1 MNLRRLR
8 YFVVLAEELHFGRA
22 AARLHLAQ
30 PALTQNLRALE
41 EEWGLELLSR
51 TSRRVE
57 LTEAGRVLEHEAKRL
72 LAEAEALEQRMR
84 SLAAGLA
91 GVLRIGYARSAPGGL
106 SQAIVEAFRA
116 EWPNVRLELDTHY
129 TMRSVEELLARRL
142 DAAFVRT
149 PLAEDSGEWA
159 GVQVLPI
166 DSEPFVVALPKGH
179 RLARRKRIACADLR
193 DEPLVTGQ
201 PSRAP
206 GFYRRMFGQIWG
218 ERPPR
223 VVLQEPDEE
232 HMLQSVAAGRG
243 ITVLTQSRST
253 TIQVPGVVVRP
264 LVDPQPRA
272 ELGLAW
278 MEANASPVL
287 AAFVDVARRV
297 VEAAEAIRPG
307 SPAARG

>member
-8 YFVVLAEELHFGRA
+8 YFVVLSEELHFGRA
-22 AARLHLAQ
+22 AERLHLAQ

-41 EEWGLELLSR
+41 DEWGLELLAR

-57 LTEAGRVLEHEAKRL
+57 LTEAGRLLQREAARL
-72 LAEAEALEQRMR
+72 LADADALDQRMR
-84 SLAAGLA
+84 GLAAGLA
-91 GVLRIGYARSAPGGL
+91 GTLRIGYARSAPGGP
-106 SQAIVEAFRA
+106 SQAIVEAFREA
-116 EWPNVRLELDTHY
+116 WPNVRLELDTHY

-149 PLAEDSGEWA
+149 PLAEDGGDWP

-166 DSEPFVVALPKGH
+166 DSEPIVVGLPKGH
-179 RLARRKRIACADLR
+179 RLARRKRVACADLR

-218 ERPPR
+218 ERPPK

-232 HMLQSVAAGRG
+232 HMLRSVAAGRG
-243 ITVLTQSRST
+243 VTVFTQSRST

-264 LVDPQPRA
+264 LVEPQPRA

-278 MEANASPVL
+278 MESNTSPL
-287 AAFVDVARRV
+287 LRAFLDVARSL
-297 VEAAEAIRPG
+297 AE
-307 SPAARG
+307 